1 MYVCEVMKKLYFV
14 EKSLKAETST
24 NKVELR
30 GSEVFIDLDDKTYT
44 SFLEVLVK
52 GENLPYL
59 VNRKDVIKSVSE
71 L

>member
-59 VNRKDVIKSVSE
+59 VNRKDVTKSVSE

>member
-1 MYVCEVMKKLYFV
+1 MKKLYFV

-59 VNRKDVIKSVSE
+59 VNRKDVTKSVSE

>member
-1 MYVCEVMKKLYFV
+1 MKKLYLV

-24 NKVELR
+24 NKVELK
-30 GSEVFIDLDDKTYT
+30 GSEVFVDLDDKTYT

-59 VNRKDVIKSVSE
+59 VNREDVIKSVSE

>member
-1 MYVCEVMKKLYFV
+1 MKKLYLV
-14 EKSLKAETST
+14 EKSLKAETTT
-24 NKVELR
+24 NKVELKGR
-30 GSEVFIDLDDKTYT
+30 EVLIDLDDKTYT

-59 VNRKDVIKSVSE
+59 VSRKDVIKSVSE

>member
-1 MYVCEVMKKLYFV
+1 MKKLYFV

-30 GSEVFIDLDDKTYT
+30 GSEVFIDLDDKAYT

-59 VNRKDVIKSVSE
+59 VNRKDVTKSVSE

>member
-1 MYVCEVMKKLYFV
+1 MTKGYKV
-14 EKSLKAETST
+14 EKSLKVETTTDKAEL
-24 NKVELR
+24 K
-30 GSEVFIDLDDKTYT
+30 GSGVFVDLDDKTYT

-59 VNRKDVIKSVSE
+59 VNIKDVTKSVSE